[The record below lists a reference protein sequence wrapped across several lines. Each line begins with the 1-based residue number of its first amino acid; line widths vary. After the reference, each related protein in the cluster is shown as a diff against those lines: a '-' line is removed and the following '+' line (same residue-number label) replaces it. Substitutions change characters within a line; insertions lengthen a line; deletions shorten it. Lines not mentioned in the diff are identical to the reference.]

1 MRSRRAILALAVF
14 AGLVASATGGLGG
27 GGLLC
32 LAPALA
38 LVATLLMRR
47 YPGERL
53 LLRFAPSRRNRRL
66 RPLALAPSPGRP
78 AALMPRGGLLLAHS
92 LAVRP
97 PPAALLAR

>member
-14 AGLVASATGGLGG
+14 AGLLSSVIGGLGG
-27 GGLLC
+27 DGLLC
-32 LAPALA
+32 LAPALV

-53 LLRFAPSRRNRRL
+53 LLRFAPSRRNRQL
-66 RPLALAPSPGRP
+66 GPLALRPSPGRP
-78 AALMPRGGLLLAHS
+78 AALMPRGGLLMGRS